1 MEEQSHTMQKIE
13 ASSPQAQSADLVGAN
28 IAQLKKLFPELLT
41 ENAHGVA
48 VNVDVL
54 KALVG
59 DKTATDADEKYG
71 LNWHGKRRARQLALT
86 PSTGT
91 LRPCPDESVDWD
103 TTQNLM
109 IEGDNLEVLKLLQKS
124 YANKVKLIYIDP
136 PYNTGK
142 DFVYPDNFQDNIKNY
157 LEITGQSEGGA
168 KVSSNT
174 EASGRFHTDWLNM
187 IYPRIRL
194 ARNLLRDDGALFV
207 SIDDGEVDNLKKVG
221 CEIFGEECF
230 VGILSVLVN
239 PRGRHLDK
247 YIAQTHD
254 NIAVFVK
261 NPEIVGSIYG
271 MAKDGAMLEEY
282 DKEDQKGKYRELGLR
297 NRNQAFNP
305 ITRPNLF
312 FPLYVEPATGEVS
325 TKQDQYFVVEVLP
338 VTPDGVKTCWTWG
351 REKIELE
358 NDLLTASVTTDG
370 SWRVFRKDYL
380 NGEDGEVA
388 STLAKSVWLDKE
400 FNNDYGRKAIK
411 ELLGASVMD
420 FPKSPFLIQRVISIA
435 SESSDIV
442 MDFFAG
448 SGTTGHAVMAQ
459 NEIDGCSR
467 RYILVQLPESLS
479 PENKLQKTA
488 ADFCD
493 QIGKPRTIA
502 ELTKERLRRAAT
514 KIRAASA
521 SQTGA
526 TGQLGLEDS
535 FQPPAPAPDLGFR
548 VFKLDHSNIRA
559 WNPQPAD
566 LEQAVIEYED
576 HVLAGRTES
585 DILYELLLKLGL
597 DLCVPIATRQL
608 AGVDVHAVGGGV
620 LLACLAPAITSADVE
635 TLANGIIAWH
645 QELAPAGEST
655 CVFRDSAFEDDVA
668 KTNLTAILAQSGIE
682 NVRSL

>member
-1 MEEQSHTMQKIE
+1 MQMQKLETASPE
-13 ASSPQAQSADLVGAN
+13 AKSADFVAGN
-28 IAQLKKLFPELLT
+28 IGQLKALFPELIT
-41 ENAHGVA
+41 EGPNGVA

-59 DKTATDADEKYG
+59 DQTATDAEEKYG
-71 LNWHGKRRARQLALT
+71 LNWHGKRRARQLALA

-91 LRPCPDESVDWD
+91 LRPCPDDSLDWD
-103 TTQNLM
+103 STQNLM

-124 YANKVKLIYIDP
+124 YAGKVKLIYIDP

-157 LEITGQSEGGA
+157 LELTRQVEGGQ

-261 NPEIVGSIYG
+261 DPEVAGSIYG

-312 FPLYVEPATGEVS
+312 FPLYVDPATGRVS
-325 TKQDQYFVVEVLP
+325 IKSDHRFTAEVLP
-338 VTPDGVKTCWTWG
+338 VTADGVKTCWTWG
-351 REKIELE
+351 REKIDAE
-358 NDLLTASVTTDG
+358 NDLLTASAMNDG

-380 NGEDGEVA
+380 NGADGEVA

-411 ELLGASVMD
+411 ELLGAPVMD
-420 FPKSPFLIQRVISIA
+420 FPKSPFLIQRIVSIA
-435 SESSDIV
+435 SGSNDIV

-448 SGTTGHAVMAQ
+448 SGTTGHAVMMQ
-459 NEIDGCSR
+459 NEVDGGQR
-467 RYILVQLPESLS
+467 RYILVQLPEPLS
-479 PENKLQKTA
+479 PDNKDQKVA

-493 QIGKPRTIA
+493 KLNRPRTIA
-502 ELTKERLRRAAT
+502 EITKERIRRTAKKMREDAPM
-514 KIRAASA
+514 
-521 SQTGA
+521 
-526 TGQLGLEDS
+526 LEGD
-535 FQPPAPAPDLGFR
+535 FGFR
-548 VFKLDHSNIRA
+548 VFKLDKSNIRA
-559 WNPQPAD
+559 WNPNPAD
-566 LEQAVIEYED
+566 LNQTLFD
-576 HVLAGRTES
+576 HQDHLADGRTET
-585 DILYELLLKLGL
+585 DVLYELLLKRGL
-597 DLCVPIATRQL
+597 DLCVPITVRILQ
-608 AGVDVHAVGGGV
+608 DKEVHAVGGGV
-620 LLACLAPAITSADVE
+620 LFACLAPVIAAADVE
-635 TLANGIIAWH
+635 ALAQGIVVWH
-645 QELAPAGEST
+645 KELTPAGETT
-655 CVFRDSAFEDDVA
+655 CVFRDSAFADDVA
-668 KTNLTAILAQSGIE
+668 KTNMAAILEQNGIQ